1 MQITAHNAGDLGQLR
16 DQVRRETHATQR
28 DRYRAVLL
36 ALEGQSAPTIMDKL
50 GRSRHFVQ
58 HWVYAYRDGGID
70 AVRPTPQSGR
80 PPTLPRD
87 QEQRFKERILAGP
100 TPADQVCSLR
110 AQEALQILEKEFGV
124 QYTLGGVYDL
134 LHRLGLVCLK
144 PRPRHRKNDPQ
155 VMQRWLQQAP
165 LLSTASNKSTPTK
178 KSKCGSKMKPVSDS
192 KAP

>member
-1 MQITAHNAGDLGQLR
+1 MQITAHRPEDLSRLGNKVHQ
-16 DQVRRETHATQR
+16 TKHAVQR

-36 ALEGQSAPTIMDKL
+36 ALEGHSAPAIMDKL

-58 HWVYAYRDGGID
+58 CWVYAYRDGGIETLRS
-70 AVRPTPQSGR
+70 RPHSGR

-87 QEQRFKERILAGP
+87 QEQRFKERLLAGP
-100 TPADQVCSLR
+100 TDTDQVCSLR
-110 AQEALQILEKEFGV
+110 GHEAVQILEQEFGV
-124 QYTLGGVYDL
+124 HYTLGGVYDL

-155 VMQRWLQQAP
+155 IMQQWLEEAP
-165 LLSTASNKSTPTK
+165 LLSTPCNMTTPTK
-178 KSKCGSKMKPVSDS
+178 RSKCGSKMKPALAN